1 MSAFVQIHHPLEAN
15 TGDYMAFLPM
25 TTLGFSYDHRVLDGA
40 TADAFCAA
48 RLGDGGL
55 AFGTLPAD
63 TDFAAII
70 ERSRP
75 HVD

>member
-1 MSAFVQIHHPLEAN
+1 VRAAVS
-15 TGDYMAFLPM
+15 
-25 TTLGFSYDHRVLDGA
+25 
-40 TADAFCAA
+40 DAFCAA
-48 RLGDGGL
+48 RLGDGFAGGGL

-75 HVD
+75 KVS